1 MKKNLGFLNFFFHAK
16 EDYFSSGRKPVR
28 LSSKAGLSLVVNQLY
43 HPTDLCPQS
52 EEEKV
57 IALLP
62 IALLAGFFGNSIPSE

>member
-1 MKKNLGFLNFFFHAK
+1 MKKILVLILLFSCRG

-57 IALLP
+57 IALL
-62 IALLAGFFGNSIPSE
+62 AGFFGNFIPSE